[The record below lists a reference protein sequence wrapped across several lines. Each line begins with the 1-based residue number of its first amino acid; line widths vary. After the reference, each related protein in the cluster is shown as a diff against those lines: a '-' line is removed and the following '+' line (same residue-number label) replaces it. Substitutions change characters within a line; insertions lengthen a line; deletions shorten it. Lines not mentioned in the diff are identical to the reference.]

1 MEHVGQRQPEPEP
14 ELLELGEIGLVFEG
28 DVSDPRTS
36 RGVHQYLALLQQRIS
51 ARRLVY
57 SFRHGERVVV
67 ISELT
72 LEFDEIVA
80 GSVIAKTKL
89 VGGFLLAT
97 YGAVAAYPSFK
108 EAIPV
113 ITEDILAAV
122 AYVAEYAPQ
131 QRDSMPPP
139 IKVDLF
145 LKDEE
150 DINGQIDKRRF

>member
-1 MEHVGQRQPEPEP
+1 M
-14 ELLELGEIGLVFEG
+14 
-28 DVSDPRTS
+28 
-36 RGVHQYLALLQQRIS
+36 
-51 ARRLVY
+51 
-57 SFRHGERVVV
+57 
-67 ISELT
+67 
-72 LEFDEIVA
+72 
-80 GSVIAKTKL
+80 
-89 VGGFLLAT
+89 
-97 YGAVAAYPSFK
+97 
-108 EAIPV
+108 